1 LSTAKQQANHND
13 DPSNKIWAV
22 YVTEA
27 SLHDKDLVER
37 WKSDMD
43 GILIFVRIAIFINNS
58 AIIDRPDLQAGLFSA
73 SVTAFIVESY
83 RYLQP
88 DPDNTSLILLTKITQ
103 QLAEISAGAQVNSTI
118 PSLPNVQSTAVRV
131 NTYWFLSL
139 VFGLVCALAATLVQ
153 QWSRN
158 YLQAIER
165 RPAPNKRGRSSKHK
179 AMIAGLTFFGSPDP
193 FISSLWSRDI

>member
-1 LSTAKQQANHND
+1 
-13 DPSNKIWAV
+13 
-22 YVTEA
+22 
-27 SLHDKDLVER
+27 
-37 WKSDMD
+37 MD

-58 AIIDRPDLQAGLFSA
+58 TIVDRHDLQAGLFSA

-83 RYLQP
+83 KNLQP

-118 PSLPNVQSTAVRV
+118 PLPPNVQSTAVRV

-139 VFGLVCALAATLVQ
+139 VFGLACALAATLVQ

-165 RPAPNKRGRSSKHK
+165 RPAPNKRGRSPIHK
-179 AMIAGLTFFGSPDP
+179 AVMAGLTSF
-193 FISSLWSRDI
+193 W